1 MSYPRGKVWLWLAA
15 LLLVMGGG
23 LVVAGLRAP
32 RPAVVT
38 LEWQTASEVG
48 TLGFLIYRSEQP
60 DGDYIQLTPRML
72 PAATDPLAGGTH
84 TYRDTTAQ
92 AGITYFY
99 LLEDLEAD
107 GTRTRHGPIVVAATS
122 VRWAWLIA
130 GASLVL
136 GGLGLVAW
144 YVVGRR

>member
-1 MSYPRGKVWLWLAA
+1 MSQRRGLGWHWLAA
-15 LLLVMGGG
+15 LLLVVGVG
-23 LVVAGLRAP
+23 LAVAGLHAP
-32 RPAVVT
+32 RPAIVT

-48 TLGFLIYRSEQP
+48 TLGFLIYRSEQA
-60 DGDYIQLTPRML
+60 DGDYTQLTPRML
-72 PAATDPLAGGTH
+72 PAAPDPLTGDTH

-99 LLEDLEAD
+99 LLEDLAAD
-107 GTRTRHGPIVVAATS
+107 GTRTRHGPIIVAATA

-130 GASLVL
+130 GAGLVL

-144 YVVGRR
+144 RVVGRG